1 MQYRCSKLLLL
12 GIMLALLVSI
22 SPSLLAQESTAEPPT
37 PEPPTAEPPTL
48 EPPTLEPPTV
58 ELPTSEP
65 PTATEAPS
73 LTATFTET
81 PTLTAT
87 YTETPTA
94 AASLTASPTLTPTST
109 FTATPSLLPSLTPTT
124 TVTPI
129 YTPTALATPGM
140 PDYAAELQQWRDNQG
155 SARQSQLMDTCS
167 TDINSSYAIVAPTVV
182 DNRAVDFYA
191 AMAWALQSGSAS
203 PYPIYLCEGIFPLDE
218 TVGFFVDTIIYG
230 RGADLS
236 TFYQSN
242 TTTMGGMFTV
252 QGSTTTVELHH
263 VTITSGWRSGMSG
276 AAVKIWSGTLRI
288 YDSKFSDNQAG
299 GGGAIDGGGVIVE
312 RTYFQ
317 DNVALTWDSGA
328 IGAYTLTADCV
339 RFEGNSA
346 ADRAGAIFLVF
357 DATISNSSFIDNT
370 AKGEG
375 NQIYAQGWTVNAQ
388 QNWWAVSPLS
398 PLR

>member
-129 YTPTALATPGM
+129 YTPTAMATPGM

-155 SARQSQLMDTCS
+155 SARQSQLLDTCS
-167 TDINSSYAIVAPTVV
+167 TDINSSYAIVAPPVSGPA
-182 DNRAVDFYA
+182 DDFYA
-191 AMAWALQSGSAS
+191 AVAQAHIGGSAS
-203 PYPIYLCEGIFPLDE
+203 PYPIYLCEGTFPLDE
-218 TVGFFVDTIIYG
+218 TSNSYVDINLYG
-230 RGADLS
+230 RGADV
-236 TFYQSN
+236 TIFYQSN
-242 TTTMGGMFTV
+242 TTTMHGMFSMNGNTLNFHNVTV
-252 QGSTTTVELHH
+252 TG
-263 VTITSGWRSGMSG
+263 GRRGGGG
-276 AAVKIWSGTLRI
+276 AGVKTWSGTLNI
-288 YDSKFSDNQAG
+288 YDSVFSENQGDAGGALHG
-299 GGGAIDGGGVIVE
+299 GGGGEIL
-312 RTYFQ
+312 RSYFV
-317 DNVALTWDSGA
+317 NNTALVDEAGA
-328 IGAYTLTADCV
+328 VQAYTLEADCV
-339 RFEGNSA
+339 RFENNTALGNG
-346 ADRAGAIFLVF
+346 GAIFLVF
-357 DATISNSSFIDNT
+357 DATIHNSSFTGNSAGLD
-370 AKGEG
+370 G
-375 NQIYAQGWTVNAQ
+375 NQIYAQGWAIGAQ
-388 QNWWAVSPLS
+388 QN
-398 PLR
+398 